1 MMLEEVKQFL
11 EGEEGKT
18 PEVSELLSSYATL
31 SQEKVQNYVDTVP
44 EAKAWLDSVK
54 DKHLQ
59 KGLETWKANHLDTI
73 INDEIGRRFPEK
85 SEQELEV
92 ERLKTEISKM
102 KSEKE
107 RESLTNKA
115 MQLANEK
122 NLPIDL
128 VGFFIGENEE
138 STVQNLKAFET
149 TFQGAVQKALE
160 ERIKGNGYTPPKAN
174 GTVDTDLEKLS
185 MTDYIKVRNRK

>member
-11 EGEEGKT
+11 EGEEGKA

-31 SQEKVQNYVDTVP
+31 SQEKVQNYLDTAP
-44 EAKAWLDSVK
+44 EAKAWLDSIK

-59 KGLETWKANHLDTI
+59 KGLETWKSNHLEEM
-73 INDEIGRRFPEK
+73 INGEIKKRFPEK

-92 ERLKTEISKM
+92 ERLKAEIGKM

-115 MQLANEK
+115 MQLASEK

-149 TFQGAVQKALE
+149 TFQSAIQKALE
-160 ERIKGNGYTPPKAN
+160 ERIKSNGYTPPKAN

>member
-11 EGEEGKT
+11 ESDEGKA
-18 PEVSELLSSYATL
+18 PEVSDLISSYAPL
-31 SQEKVQNYVDTVP
+31 SQEKVQSYVDTVP
-44 EAKAWLDSVK
+44 EAKAWFASVK

-59 KGLETWKANHLDTI
+59 KGLETWKSNHLDTM
-73 INDEIGRRFPEK
+73 INEEIRKRFPEK

-92 ERLKTEISKM
+92 ECLKAEIGKM

-115 MQLANEK
+115 MQLASER

-138 STVQNLKAFET
+138 LTVQNLKAFET
-149 TFQGAVQKALE
+149 TFQGAVHKALE
-160 ERIKGNGYTPPKAN
+160 ERIKGNSYTPPKAN
-174 GTVDTDLEKLS
+174 GTVDTDLENLS
-185 MTDYIKVRNRK
+185 MNDYIKVRNRK

>member
-11 EGEEGKT
+11 ESEEGKA
-18 PEVSELLSSYATL
+18 PEVSDLLSSYATL
-31 SQEKVQNYVDTVP
+31 SQEKVQSYVDTVP

-59 KGLETWKANHLDTI
+59 KGLETWKINHLDSM
-73 INDEIGRRFPEK
+73 INDEIRKRFPEK
-85 SEQELEV
+85 SEHELEV
-92 ERLKTEISKM
+92 ERLKVEIGKM

-115 MQLANEK
+115 MQLASER

-138 STVQNLKAFET
+138 LTLQNLKAFET

-174 GTVDTDLEKLS
+174 GTVDTDLENLS
-185 MTDYIKVRNRK
+185 MNDYIKVRNRK

>member
-1 MMLEEVKQFL
+1 MLEEIKQFL
-11 EGEEGKT
+11 QSEEGKA
-18 PEVSELLSSYATL
+18 PEVSDLLSSYATL
-31 SQEKVQNYVDTVP
+31 SQEKVQSYVDTVP
-44 EAKAWLDSVK
+44 EAKAWFDSIK

-59 KGLETWKANHLDTI
+59 KGLETWKSNHLDSM
-73 INDEIGRRFPEK
+73 INDEIRKRFPEK

-92 ERLKTEISKM
+92 ERLKAEIGKM

-115 MQLANEK
+115 MQLASER

-138 STVQNLKAFET
+138 LTLQNLKAFET

-160 ERIKGNGYTPPKAN
+160 ERIKGNAHTPPKAN
-174 GTVDTDLEKLS
+174 GTVDTDLENLS
-185 MTDYIKVRNRK
+185 MNDYIKVRNRK